1 MANQGIN
8 GGHTEVLD
16 TQRQKFRE
24 HFCGIAMAPIPLPNV
39 IADFDVFGFGIVE
52 MVPTG
57 ADKLPCVACKG
68 GVTQIAWLPHVGIV
82 RNNIGCFSYTTGRI
96 AEIGAHLGIRKL
108 PVDYVNITGL

>member
-1 MANQGIN
+1 MANQGIY
-8 GGHTEVLD
+8 GGHTEMRGA
-16 TQRQKFRE
+16 QWQECAE
-24 HFCGIAMAPIPLPNV
+24 HFSGVSMAPMRLPHV
-39 IADFDVFGFGIVE
+39 IADLDVFGFGIVE

-68 GVTQIAWLPHVGIV
+68 DVTQIAWLPHVGIV

-108 PVDYVNITGL
+108 PVDYVNITSL